1 MGRPKSD
8 DDETGA
14 IVNPDP
20 NRATLDQSELDRLLL
35 INGLL
40 AEGSGPGSTSLV
52 DEIRDAILDSG
63 KLSHREWKAL
73 RDRLKEIERLIPHI
87 DLIIELK
94 SQKKKGS

>member
-1 MGRPKSD
+1 MGRAKTD
-8 DDETGA
+8 EDETGA

-20 NRATLDQSELDRLLL
+20 ASATLEQSELDRLLL

-40 AEGSGPGSTSLV
+40 ADSTEHGSTSLV

-94 SQKKKGS
+94 GQKKKG